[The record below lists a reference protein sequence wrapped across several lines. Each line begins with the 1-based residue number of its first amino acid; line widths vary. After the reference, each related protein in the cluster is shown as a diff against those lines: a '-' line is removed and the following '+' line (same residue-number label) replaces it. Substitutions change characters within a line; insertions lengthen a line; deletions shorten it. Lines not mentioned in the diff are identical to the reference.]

1 MKETM
6 KELPESQRPYEKCL
20 REGEGTLSDGELLAV
35 ILRSGTRGVTS
46 LELANEILNYT
57 KDSSY
62 PGLLGILHTSLQE
75 LMKLNGIGKVK
86 AVQLKCIGELSKR
99 IASTAART
107 QLSFGDPATIA
118 KYYMEQLRHEEQ
130 EVILCMMLDGK
141 NHLLGE
147 YILSKGTAN
156 AALITPR
163 EIFMEA
169 LRRHALNIIL
179 VHNHPSGD
187 PMPSSCDEE
196 VTERVYRA
204 GELLG
209 VHLLDHIIIGDYTYI
224 YFREQGFLRKPEK

>member
-107 QLSFGDPATIA
+107 QLSFGDPAP
-118 KYYMEQLRHEEQ
+118 
-130 EVILCMMLDGK
+130 
-141 NHLLGE
+141 
-147 YILSKGTAN
+147 SPS
-156 AALITPR
+156 ITW
-163 EIFMEA
+163 
-169 LRRHALNIIL
+169 N
-179 VHNHPSGD
+179 
-187 PMPSSCDEE
+187 SSAM
-196 VTERVYRA
+196 RS
-204 GELLG
+204 
-209 VHLLDHIIIGDYTYI
+209 
-224 YFREQGFLRKPEK
+224 RK